1 MILEGG
7 GMLVKRKKMS
17 EGEKGVLLAA
27 GIIFLIFYFPGI
39 WFLHESRILPYSQR
53 WFISYTIFYKNAASV
68 PVPYP
73 PNLPSG
79 AGSIKYYYYQGWFD
93 TKSAVSFT
101 VSNEEYQETRETYL
115 SFYKIEEDN
124 DRGSWQEDMEENGK
138 ITDRA
143 EKRESDYVFDK
154 KLTSDFLEE
163 EGLEFLRKV
172 FHDSA
177 EHYTILAYKGD
188 AEGGELCNLEGVFC
202 NDETNE
208 VVMFGFRDAFR
219 QSRQ

>member
-1 MILEGG
+1 MIHAHGNQER
-7 GMLVKRKKMS
+7 KRHFLNDDFRGRWYAGEEEKMS

-73 PNLPSG
+73 PNLPLG

-101 VSNEEYQETRETYL
+101 VSNEEYQETKET
-115 SFYKIEEDN
+115 
-124 DRGSWQEDMEENGK
+124 
-138 ITDRA
+138 
-143 EKRESDYVFDK
+143 
-154 KLTSDFLEE
+154 
-163 EGLEFLRKV
+163 
-172 FHDSA
+172 
-177 EHYTILAYKGD
+177 
-188 AEGGELCNLEGVFC
+188 
-202 NDETNE
+202 
-208 VVMFGFRDAFR
+208 
-219 QSRQ
+219 